1 MRPFAS
7 LLVPSLLLLV
17 LAGCESNDRKRAEPA
32 SEAAPLAGHAT
43 LDSFL
48 AHRYGVVP
56 DTAGMPAADGWSLRI
71 CADSAVVIEGVPHRL
86 VAICRSNPSGS
97 HAEGGLTDAYLL
109 RLAAGRVVPVAQDT
123 GRESGSNGTPGEISF
138 ARSGRAEWGSQTVS
152 GFLGQ
157 GNYEQALEWRVFSG
171 DTARTVLYLTTLTS
185 NEGTIECAEDSTL
198 CSSRSAHVS
207 LDTSDA
213 SLERYPV
220 DLVDSIR
227 SGGTLEVRRHRLTFD
242 TAVSSW
248 LLPATPG
255 GAADGN

>member
-1 MRPFAS
+1 MRPIAS

-17 LAGCESNDRKRAEPA
+17 LAGCESADRKRAEPA
-32 SEAAPLAGHAT
+32 PEPGLIEGHAT

-48 AHRYGVVP
+48 VHRYGLVP
-56 DTAGMPAADGWSLRI
+56 DTTGIPTADGWSLRI
-71 CADSAVVIEGVPHRL
+71 CADSAVVIEGVSHRL

-109 RLAAGRVVPVAQDT
+109 RLAGGRVVPVTQDT

-138 ARSGRAEWGSQTVS
+138 ARSGRAEWGVQIVS

-171 DTARTVLYLTTLTS
+171 DTARTVLYVTTLTS
-185 NEGTIECAEDSTL
+185 NEGTIECAEDSAL

-207 LDTSDA
+207 VDASDS

-227 SGGTLEVRRHRLTFD
+227 SGGMLEVRRHRLTFD
-242 TAVSSW
+242 TAVASW
-248 LLPATPG
+248 ILPAAPAG
-255 GAADGN
+255 NPDGN